1 MNIVNVMWAGGTP
14 YMSIH
19 KVHRQVLSHAGADA
33 RISNWLLLGSGL
45 CCGLGSTR
53 EWHMPSRAL
62 KGRHFWRLLR
72 PWLRMRLRKALNEA
86 QAEVVLLDGGGV
98 ARLVL
103 PLLQQ
108 VPQVRAKVLFH
119 GKTRLSASDVRLL
132 RMFPAERLSI
142 AAVSQTLATSLEHDL
157 GRPVR
162 TLRMALDPLAF
173 AEPLLSRDAAR
184 QALQLPQVAGVMLGA
199 VGRLVESKGFEMLIE
214 AFAKASARQSD
225 LQLAIIGE
233 GPLRAVLQARI
244 DALGLAG
251 RVHLSGH
258 RDDLQQLYRAFDWLL
273 VPSRSEGL
281 GLVVQEAVMA
291 DVPVVCSDL
300 QVFREQLQDTGGYL
314 PVANEN
320 AWAEAIEHCSV
331 LGAPAVAARQRKA
344 LAPEQAWQAF
354 CNGSQSLL
362 RS

>member
-1 MNIVNVMWAGGTP
+1 MNIVNMMWAGGTP

-19 KVHRQVLSHAGADA
+19 KVHRQVLSQAGTDA

-86 QAEVVLLDGGGV
+86 QAEVVLLDGVGV

-108 VPQVRAKVLFH
+108 LPQVRAKVLFH
-119 GKTRLSASDVRLL
+119 GKTRLSASDIRLL
-132 RMFPAERLSI
+132 RNFPAERLSI
-142 AAVSQTLATSLEHDL
+142 AAVSQTLAASLEHDL
-157 GRPVR
+157 GRPVQ

-173 AEPLLSRDAAR
+173 AKPLLSREAAR
-184 QALQLPQVAGVMLGA
+184 QALQLPQVNGVMLGA

-214 AFAKASARQSD
+214 AFAKASARQPG

-233 GPLRAVLQARI
+233 GPLHTMLQQRI
-244 DALGLAG
+244 GALGLDG
-251 RVHLSGH
+251 RVHLIGH

-281 GLVVQEAVMA
+281 GLVLQEAVMA

-300 QVFREQLQDTGGYL
+300 EVFREQLQDTGCYL
-314 PVANEN
+314 PVADER
-320 AWAEAIEHCSV
+320 AWAEAIERCTAI
-331 LGAPAVAARQRKA
+331 GAEAVAARQRQA
-344 LAPEQAWQAF
+344 LAPEQAWLAF
-354 CNGSQSLL
+354 RNGSQSLL

>member
-1 MNIVNVMWAGGTP
+1 
-14 YMSIH
+14 
-19 KVHRQVLSHAGADA
+19 
-33 RISNWLLLGSGL
+33 
-45 CCGLGSTR
+45 
-53 EWHMPSRAL
+53 
-62 KGRHFWRLLR
+62 
-72 PWLRMRLRKALNEA
+72 LRKALNEA
-86 QAEVVLLDGGGV
+86 QAEVVLLDGVGV

-103 PLLQQ
+103 PLLEQ

-119 GKTRLSASDVRLL
+119 GKTRLSDSDVRLL

-142 AAVSQTLATSLEHDL
+142 AAVSQTLAASIEHDL
-157 GRPVR
+157 GRPVQ
-162 TLRMALDPLAF
+162 TLRMALDPRAF
-173 AEPLLSRDAAR
+173 AEPLLSRGAAR
-184 QALQLPQVAGVMLGA
+184 QALQLPQVNGVMLGA

-214 AFAKASARQSD
+214 AFAKASARQPD
-225 LQLAIIGE
+225 MQLAIIGE

-291 DVPVVCSDL
+291 DVPVLCSDL

-320 AWAEAIEHCSV
+320 AWAEAIERCTALS
-331 LGAPAVAARQRKA
+331 APAVAARQRQA